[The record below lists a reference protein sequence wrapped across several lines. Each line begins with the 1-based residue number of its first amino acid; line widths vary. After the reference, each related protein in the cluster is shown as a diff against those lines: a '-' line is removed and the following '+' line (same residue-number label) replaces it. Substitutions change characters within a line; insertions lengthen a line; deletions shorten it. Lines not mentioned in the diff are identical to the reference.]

1 MILVV
6 HGEKKF
12 PDWKTTPA
20 VLHQEDDGQGEAE
33 EEADEA
39 EEGGDEGGLGGG
51 GGGGVGGGDQGVALA
66 QLRLASA

>member
-6 HGEKKF
+6 HGEKKL
-12 PDWKTTPA
+12 PDGKTTSA
-20 VLHQEDDGQGEAE
+20 VLDQEDDGQGEAE